1 MPSHYG
7 DSDKLIDQQLLENII
22 RKQSMGPIGS
32 TVNLSSPATTM
43 KIPPA
48 APPPVMRGSGQTA
61 ISPKLTQA
69 LMNQG
74 INPGPV
80 TSKTQMFAKMGT
92 AAIGGVLER
101 MRTDDA
107 QEVKSRIAQ
116 AISSIPGIPPEMVA
130 SVNALARHNP
140 AAALKII
147 ASERKNAAGEGKFTT
162 EVINGIKYQRGPK
175 GKLDLFPTAKD
186 NRTTAQKNL
195 EAMGLIP
202 GSREYRAAMEKFIA
216 KTGGTQLTINNAPTN
231 TKGADTALDKKILS
245 ANEAVQR
252 IHEIDSL
259 FKPKFQD
266 ASYRVYIWKLGQR
279 DKGLTSKLP
288 GFMGGGELT
297 ESEGRDLDEFR
308 EFEIAAFDNMNRYI
322 KEITGAQMSDGEA
335 ERILRGI
342 PDPRSRFFIP
352 AEGKRSFAA
361 SMRRTKTLL
370 RGHLARMIF
379 ARKTSI
385 VGSAEAVVVPT
396 GRRNSKGNPVYRL
409 RPGVLSVEQMNDR
422 MNKRETQITAE
433 LKKKG
438 LEGRNLDKALDA
450 RMKKEFFTPEPG
462 AINIEPAR
470 GR

>member
-130 SVNALARHNP
+130 SVNAIARHDP

-195 EAMGLIP
+195 EARGLIP
-202 GSREYRAAMEKFIA
+202 GSREYTAAMKKHMA
-216 KTGGTQLTINNAPTN
+216 KTGGTDVTINNAPPN
-231 TKGADTALDKKILS
+231 TKKTISALQTKAMDVVSGLD
-245 ANEAVQR
+245 R
-252 IHEIDSL
+252 IERIQET
-259 FKPKFQD
+259 FQPKFQ
-266 ASYRVYIWKLGQR
+266 SIGHRVYI
-279 DKGLTSKLP
+279 SKLRL
-288 GFMGGGELT
+288 FAKAQGGIIASALSKIFGSELT
-297 ESEGRDLDEFR
+297 DEHRKDLREFR
-308 EFEIAAFDNMNRYI
+308 AFEVEALTNVNRYI
-322 KEITGAQMSDGEA
+322 KEITGAQMSELEAKRIRAALPDPGDKDAWLKFDDPVTFQAGLDQVKSSLRAVLARTIQMQRDGVVGTAETLMVPSGRKNADGEEIFFRKKGVISLKQMKRKISA
-335 ERILRGI
+335 RKNAL
-342 PDPRSRFFIP
+342 RSRF
-352 AEGKRSFAA
+352 
-361 SMRRTKTLL
+361 
-370 RGHLARMIF
+370 
-379 ARKTSI
+379 
-385 VGSAEAVVVPT
+385 
-396 GRRNSKGNPVYRL
+396 
-409 RPGVLSVEQMNDR
+409 
-422 MNKRETQITAE
+422 
-433 LKKKG
+433 KKEG
-438 LEGRNLDKALDA
+438 LEGDNLDNSVYSA
-450 RMKKEFFTPEPG
+450 MQKEFFTPVG
-462 AINIEPAR
+462 VR
-470 GR
+470 